1 MKVGGRST
9 AVAGVRASER
19 TDRPLMV
26 AAGTSPVG
34 GDTSSSPRG
43 AVDGS
48 GAGGGASGLLR
59 ASISSFTRLASA
71 ADADGFHPPVS
82 GTGVGTSE
90 RTVRVTPPALNAD
103 STGTETTGIGPD
115 GAGE

>member
-1 MKVGGRST
+1 MDPTQSRKI
-9 AVAGVRASER
+9 VRTLTKQAQYLS
-19 TDRPLMV
+19 
-26 AAGTSPVG
+26 
-34 GDTSSSPRG
+34 
-43 AVDGS
+43 VDPTTGNGS
-48 GAGGGASGLLR
+48 AFQHDD

-71 ADADGFHPPVS
+71 ADADGFQPPVL

-90 RTVRVTPPALNAD
+90 RTVRVTPPAVKAD